1 VLCETAEN
9 RTIPLG
15 LNALANVRVLHIP
28 AGATVTQIFTNP

>member
-15 LNALANVRVLHIP
+15 LNALTNARVLLIP
-28 AGATVTQIFTNP
+28 AGATVTGIFTNP